1 MVQGLADYATTNFKS
16 VKQLLIHLIQFL
28 KRFFVLKAEVDKLD
42 INKLLNVPTNLNNLK
57 TKVDD
62 LDIAKFQNFPVDL
75 ETLSDEDKKNCSKH
89 FLTQ

>member
-1 MVQGLADYATTNFKS
+1 M
-16 VKQLLIHLIQFL
+16 KQLLIHLIQFL
-28 KRFFVLKAEVDKLD
+28 KIFFVLKAEVDKLD

>member
-1 MVQGLADYATTNFKS
+1 M
-16 VKQLLIHLIQFL
+16 
-28 KRFFVLKAEVDKLD
+28 KAEVDKLD

>member
-1 MVQGLADYATTNFKS
+1 MVQGLTDYATTNFKS
-16 VKQLLIHLIQFL
+16 VKQLLIYLIQFL